1 MNYNFRVALV
11 PNSVE
16 TLSKHG
22 WNVRVEHG
30 AGTEAKF
37 RDEDYEIAGA
47 EIVSKENA
55 FASGLY

>member
-1 MNYNFRVALV
+1 MRHHFRVALV

-16 TLSKHG
+16 ILSKQG

-47 EIVSKENA
+47 KIVSKENA
-55 FASGLY
+55 FASG